1 MEMLV
6 NLKVLR
12 LNMDERKDIYKR
24 FATEYQKASKKE
36 KSKILDDFVRFSGL
50 NRNYSATLLRTNGK
64 TLYIRPK
71 IKVKADITKDGKHKR
86 GRKRIYEE
94 ELIPILIKVWEY
106 SSCACGKRLV
116 VSKEDFIMS
125 LLEQGKIYLSSEQLK
140 KIMSI
145 ECFYH

>member
-1 MEMLV
+1 M
-6 NLKVLR
+6 NL
-12 LNMDERKDIYKR
+12 I
-24 FATEYQKASKKE
+24 
-36 KSKILDDFVRFSGL
+36 DDFVRFSGL
-50 NRNYSATLLRTNGK
+50 NRNYSATVLRTNGK

-140 KIMSI
+140 KIMSMSASTI
-145 ECFYH
+145 DRLLSKEKRNIDLRTEAKQSPGPYLNIKYL